1 MALTIVAQ
9 FQARPGQA
17 DALREALTALVT
29 PTRAEHG
36 CEIYELHESVETPG
50 FFHFHEIWTS
60 RKHWEIHMETPHL
73 RAFGERRDDL
83 VETSRLFQL
92 ERIV

>member
-9 FQARPGQA
+9 FQARPEA
-17 DALREALTALVT
+17 IDALREALTALVA

-50 FFHFHEIWTS
+50 FFHFHEIWTT
-60 RKHWEIHMETPHL
+60 RAHWEAHMETPHL
-73 RAFGERRDDL
+73 KEFGERKDAL
-83 VETSRLFQL
+83 VAEARLFQL
-92 ERIV
+92 ERVV

>member
-1 MALTIVAQ
+1 
-9 FQARPGQA
+9 
-17 DALREALTALVT
+17 
-29 PTRAEHG
+29 
-36 CEIYELHESVETPG
+36 
-50 FFHFHEIWTS
+50 
-60 RKHWEIHMETPHL
+60 METPHL